1 MRNKKVV
8 PFERGADFYFDL
20 SFKYLQNGRLKTAL
34 RYIEKAIN
42 IKPDDSYMQFNYAGL
57 LAELGHIEHSSSVLL
72 NIINNI
78 DPDYDECYFG
88 LGCNFLQL
96 QKIKKSLEYFEKYLS
111 LSPYGEFAEESEHL
125 VEMLSMI
132 IDANNNLDDEELEK
146 IYKLEEDAIKFME
159 RRDYEKALKNLE
171 EVVSKLPN
179 AVPAK
184 NNLSLTNYYLNKID
198 VAIDMAKEVLSYEEN
213 NVHANCNLAIYYNKL
228 GINNLLER
236 QIRIIKKL
244 YPENE
249 DYAYKI
255 ADTLGCLNKYK
266 EAYEAYKK
274 LLRLNGEN
282 PQYIHLVAVASYN
295 CKKFKEAAVLWEKL
309 KKVDNENFLAD
320 YYYNL
325 AVQTQD
331 NAMEFKYL
339 PYFYQ
344 LPKEEIGRRIDK
356 IYEFLSLDKDKSREL
371 LINDNSIKDIIY
383 FAISFDKSVLKKM
396 VFNKIKKENLIEL
409 EDLIRKYILRHDVDK
424 NIKIEGVFLLNK
436 IGAPKPYHVLLD
448 GEVKEIS
455 IEPDGFL
462 EDEWKKE
469 WEEVKNKTLKMMK
482 NCYKTPYKKIVE
494 DIWYDFIKSSYPE
507 VPSIGKTEIW
517 SAALEFA
524 YCKFTCKDVTQQQ
537 LADKYNVSKSSISEK
552 SRIIFSYIRNK
563 FGERE

>member
-72 NIINNI
+72 NIIDNI

-125 VEMLSMI
+125 VEMLNMI

-146 IYKLEEDAIKFME
+146 IYKIEEEAIKFME

-184 NNLSLTNYYLNKID
+184 NNLSLTNYYLGKID
-198 VAIDMAKEVLSYEEN
+198 IAIDMAKEVLSYEEN

-236 QIRIIKKL
+236 QIRAIKKL

-266 EAYEAYKK
+266 EAYGAYKK

-282 PQYIHLVAVASYN
+282 PQYIHLMAVASYN
-295 CKKFKEAAVLWEKL
+295 CKKFKEAAELWGKL
-309 KKVDNENFLAD
+309 KKVDKENFLAD
-320 YYYNL
+320 YYYNI
-325 AVQTQD
+325 AAETQD
-331 NAMEFKYL
+331 AVREFKYL

-356 IYEFLSLDKDKSREL
+356 IYEFLSLNRDKTREL
-371 LINDNSIKDIIY
+371 LINDNNIKDIIY
-383 FAISFDKSVLKKM
+383 FAISFDKFVLKKM

-409 EDLIRKYILRHDVDK
+409 EDLIRKYILRSDIDK

-436 IGAPKPYHVLLD
+436 IGAKKPYHVLMD
-448 GEVKEIS
+448 GEIKEIS
-455 IEPDGFL
+455 IEPDGLL
-462 EDEWKKE
+462 EGEWKKE

-552 SRIIFSYIRNK
+552 SRIIFSYIGNK

>member
-8 PFERGADFYFDL
+8 PFERSANFYFDL

>member
-1 MRNKKVV
+1 
-8 PFERGADFYFDL
+8 
-20 SFKYLQNGRLKTAL
+20 
-34 RYIEKAIN
+34 
-42 IKPDDSYMQFNYAGL
+42 
-57 LAELGHIEHSSSVLL
+57 
-72 NIINNI
+72 
-78 DPDYDECYFG
+78 
-88 LGCNFLQL
+88 
-96 QKIKKSLEYFEKYLS
+96 KIKKSLEYFEKYLS